1 VLAAV
6 RAQPWATRVEHAG
19 GGELRVDAASLDAG
33 ERGIPAVLA
42 ACGARQVSCE
52 PLAADLESAFLA
64 LTKDT
69 P

>member
-1 VLAAV
+1 MGHPG
-6 RAQPWATRVEHAG
+6 RAHGA
-19 GGELRVDAASLDAG
+19 GELRIDAVSLDAG
-33 ERGIPAVLA
+33 ERGIPAALA
-42 ACGARQVSCE
+42 SCGARQVSCE